1 MPQMLRMPSKA
12 DLPPGPKREFA
23 TELMVHFREAGRP
36 RLDRIATATSELP
49 GASSVSRET
58 VRRLLTGQTL
68 SSWEKVDAVLRALC
82 QLCGQDPERRR
93 WPADTSSWGGGED
106 DDTTCR
112 EYLFQLWNDAIDEVE
127 SGAQRPVPPP
137 RSRPEQGV
145 PPAAAAAEEEDPSP
159 WFAVPQQGVLPA
171 GYDPQYDPQEETPS
185 PSFPIPASTFPIP
198 ASTPLKEYEGGYAE
212 EPPF

>member
-1 MPQMLRMPSKA
+1 MLRMPSKA

-49 GASSVSRET
+49 DAPSVSRET

-68 SSWEKVDAVLRALC
+68 SSWEKVNAVLRALC

-127 SGAQRPVPPP
+127 SGAVPPP
-137 RSRPEQGV
+137 RSRLEHGV

-159 WFAVPQQGVLPA
+159 WFAVPQQGVPPA

-185 PSFPIPASTFPIP
+185 PSFPVPASAPF
-198 ASTPLKEYEGGYAE
+198 KEYEGGYVE